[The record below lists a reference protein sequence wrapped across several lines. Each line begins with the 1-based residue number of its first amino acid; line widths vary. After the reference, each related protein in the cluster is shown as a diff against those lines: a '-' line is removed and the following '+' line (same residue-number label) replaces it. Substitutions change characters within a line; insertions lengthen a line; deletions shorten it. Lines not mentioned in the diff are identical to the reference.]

1 MAKQD
6 LKDKIRSI
14 AKKAYDSLTSSE
26 STDNKSDSLEA
37 TIEKPKR
44 KSFPIL
50 DKFPDLEPV
59 ILSLLTDQYD
69 FFIED
74 IWWVAP
80 RPTTFKIILANSQ
93 YFYLIYTQRS
103 WIAQVEGKKYYLLN
117 LNEEEQ
123 ASESIARILR
133 YGGKAE
139 PEKAEVPTGGETP
152 ADEPV
157 PAGEETPAPEG
168 EETPPAEEPAE
179 VEPTVPA

>member
-14 AKKAYDSLTSSE
+14 AKKAYDSLTSPE
-26 STDNKSDSLEA
+26 STDSKSDSLKA
-37 TIEKPKR
+37 SIEKPKE

-103 WIAQVEGKKYYLLN
+103 WIAQIEGKKYYLN
-117 LNEEEQ
+117 NNNEEARAAE
-123 ASESIARILR
+123 AIAKMLR
-133 YGGKAE
+133 YGVAKTEESPSASIPSGE
-139 PEKAEVPTGGETP
+139 DMPPPSDEEESSLPSPEFPEEGGEEEILTNV
-152 ADEPV
+152 PV
-157 PAGEETPAPEG
+157 
-168 EETPPAEEPAE
+168 
-179 VEPTVPA
+179 